1 MNLKLSLII
10 EALDKATAPIR
21 RIAAVTKSLAG
32 RSGLGHVTRAA
43 GILGERFQGVVA
55 QARLLKG
62 VLLGIAGASVAGYTL
77 QRFVGSVVDS
87 GVEAVKAAKRTGM
100 AVQQY
105 QRLAYAAKSADVDQE
120 TFSEGL
126 RNLQRNAVGAATG
139 NAQAAI
145 WFYRA
150 GVNVRGMNGKLKPT
164 NQLLEELAERFKKMP
179 DGMKKSAIASGI
191 FGDRMGDQLIPLLNE
206 GAEGFKKS
214 GREAE
219 AFGLVMSDK
228 DAKATE
234 EFNNSMGRLSASFKG
249 LLQSVVLPLLPA
261 LQGVVEQMTGWMRAN
276 RAVVSS
282 QLQEFLQGL
291 VKSLPEI
298 WRALTQVARGILTV
312 ARIANGFAQILGG
325 WGMVIKIV
333 AGIIAIRFVSS
344 IVKLIWAFRGL
355 GIAMLT
361 TPFGWF
367 MLAVSGLVIAG
378 YELYKHWD
386 VVKEKFSGFW
396 DTLKGLFSQGAA
408 FITDVIRTLL
418 NVTLLPFIEV
428 LRLVNRFMPASMRN
442 TGVGQTIQ
450 GSLDWLDNKP
460 RATLRRNAAGLA
472 TQVGGTLNI
481 KIDSDGK
488 ARVTSMK
495 SDNDNVDMNV
505 YTGGQLAASR

>member
-1 MNLKLSLII
+1 
-10 EALDKATAPIR
+10 
-21 RIAAVTKSLAG
+21 
-32 RSGLGHVTRAA
+32 
-43 GILGERFQGVVA
+43 
-55 QARLLKG
+55 
-62 VLLGIAGASVAGYTL
+62 
-77 QRFVGSVVDS
+77 
-87 GVEAVKAAKRTGM
+87 
-100 AVQQY
+100 
-105 QRLAYAAKSADVDQE
+105 
-120 TFSEGL
+120 
-126 RNLQRNAVGAATG
+126 
-139 NAQAAI
+139 
-145 WFYRA
+145 
-150 GVNVRGMNGKLKPT
+150 
-164 NQLLEELAERFKKMP
+164 
-179 DGMKKSAIASGI
+179 MKKSALAAGI
-191 FGDRMGDQLIPLLNE
+191 FGDRVGDQMIPLLNE
-206 GAEGFKKS
+206 GAEGLKKA

-298 WRALTQVARGILTV
+298 WRALTQVGRGILTV

-367 MLAVSGLVIAG
+367 MLAVAGLVIAG
-378 YELYKHWD
+378 YQLYKHWD

-428 LRLVNRFMPASMRN
+428 LRLVNRFMPASMRS
-442 TGVGQTIQ
+442 TAAGQTIQ

-460 RATLRRNAAGLA
+460 RATVGQKGVGQN
-472 TQVGGTLNI
+472 QVGGEIHI
-481 KIDSDGK
+481 KIDSDSK

-495 SDNDNVDMNV
+495 SDNPNVGFNV
-505 YTGGQLAASR
+505 YNGIPLPVSR